1 MNFITQFKKEK
12 VSFEHLNSKSFQIL
26 IHNSFTII
34 KYSQKYLHNILV
46 NFPRNRRNSYI
57 LQLNYNVLHSSK
69 D

>member
-34 KYSQKYLHNILV
+34 NTIFTKV
-46 NFPRNRRNSYI
+46 FA
-57 LQLNYNVLHSSK
+57 
-69 D
+69 